1 MVTGVTGEGPHTPS
15 SRRRTSSIG
24 LGPLLSR
31 QRRSHEDARRQQ
43 AMDSPRA
50 ASEMERDERNEPAEQ
65 THHDPHPRLH
75 ILVMR
80 DHAEEGRTARI
91 HQGADE

>member
-43 AMDSPRA
+43 AIDSPRA
-50 ASEMERDERNEPAEQ
+50 ASEMEQDERTEPAEQ
-65 THHDPHPRLH
+65 THHAPHPRWP

-80 DHAEEGRTARI
+80 DHAEEGRTACI